1 METTSV
7 ASSDYSAT
15 VLASLTS
22 SSSSDSSDSTTT
34 DAEDIYNTWISIL
47 CTQLENQDPTDPVDA
62 TEFTSQLASIA
73 SLEQQ
78 VLTNETLS
86 GLITAMESMSTDS
99 PVNYI
104 GTRITAYG
112 DTAPLSDGSATWEY
126 DLESEAENV
135 SISVLDADGNVVYT
149 AEGETASG
157 NHSFTWDG
165 TTNDG
170 ETAPDGAYQLVVEA
184 TDASGDEVSATLY
197 STGIVTGV
205 DMSDGASNLLMGT
218 IAVPGAYVIS
228 AQAA

>member
-7 ASSDYSAT
+7 ASSDYSSAI
-15 VLASLTS
+15 LASLTS
-22 SSSSDSSDSTTT
+22 SSTSDSSNTS
-34 DAEDIYNTWISIL
+34 DAEDIYGTWISIL

-62 TEFTSQLASIA
+62 TEFTSQLTSIA

-78 VLTNETLS
+78 VLTNETLNS
-86 GLITAMESMSTDS
+86 LILAMESMSTDS

-112 DTAPLSDGSATWEY
+112 DTAPLSDGTATWEY
-126 DLESEAENV
+126 DLESTAENV
-135 SISVLDADGNVVYT
+135 TVTVFDEEGNVVYT
-149 AEGETASG
+149 AAGEAAAG

-165 TTNDG
+165 TTDDG

-184 TDASGDEVSATLY
+184 ADADGNDVAATLY
-197 STGIVTGV
+197 STGVVTGV
-205 DMSDGASNLLMGT
+205 DMSDGSSNLLMGS
-218 IAVPGAYVIS
+218 ISVPGTYVIS